1 MSNPSGPAAL
11 ETPNQTGE
19 STQSHNDEA
28 PYEYTQQEL
37 ALLAR
42 LSLQSTSSVVSPR
55 SRCDETMDAIKSYI
69 LHEHLQPGDVLPTEA
84 QLCNTIGASRSSV
97 REAVRKLE
105 ALNIVNVEHGK
116 GTFVGSLS
124 LDPMVETLA
133 FRSMVSVGKNF
144 ADLQDVVQLR
154 RFLDLGCADEVVA
167 SLANSEQ
174 PHLMKLADSMT
185 ATAKDGKTFL
195 ALDIEFHMGIL
206 DSLDNT
212 IVKQMVR
219 SLWLVHMAVLPQL
232 GLPVSS
238 ELDRTASAH
247 RRMLDAALAGD
258 VEAYRKAVIDHYEPI
273 ESILKQRIE
282 DGDE

>member
-1 MSNPSGPAAL
+1 MSNLSDSAVLEPPA
-11 ETPNQTGE
+11 
-19 STQSHNDEA
+19 STEA
-28 PYEYTQQEL
+28 PNAESFTPQGEYSQREL

-42 LSLQSTSSVVSPR
+42 LSLKVTPAVSAR
-55 SRCDETMDAIKSYI
+55 SRCDETMGAIKSYI
-69 LHEHLQPGDVLPTEA
+69 LRERLQPGDVMPTET
-84 QLCNTIGASRSSV
+84 QLCDTIGASRSSV

-105 ALNIVNVEHGK
+105 ALNIVKVEHGK

-144 ADLQDVVQLR
+144 TDLQDVVELR
-154 RFLDLGCADEVVA
+154 RFLDLGCAGEVVV
-167 SLANSEQ
+167 SLAGSEQ
-174 PHLMKLADSMT
+174 PRLMELAESMT
-185 ATAKDGKTFL
+185 NTAKEGKTFL
-195 ALDIEFHMGIL
+195 ALDIDFHMGIL

-238 ELDRTASAH
+238 ELDRTAEAH
-247 RRMLDAALAGD
+247 KRMLNAALAGN
-258 VEAYRKAVIDHYEPI
+258 VEEYRKAVIDHYEPI
-273 ESILKQRIE
+273 ESILKQRIQGGTE
-282 DGDE
+282 

>member
-1 MSNPSGPAAL
+1 MSNLSDSAVLEPPA
-11 ETPNQTGE
+11 
-19 STQSHNDEA
+19 STEA
-28 PYEYTQQEL
+28 PNAESFTPQGEYSQREL

-42 LSLQSTSSVVSPR
+42 LSLKVTPAVSAR
-55 SRCDETMDAIKSYI
+55 SRRDETMDAIKSYI
-69 LHEHLQPGDVLPTEA
+69 LREHLQSGDVMPTET
-84 QLCNTIGASRSSV
+84 QLCDTIGASRSSV

-105 ALNIVNVEHGK
+105 ALNIVKVEHGK

-144 ADLQDVVQLR
+144 TDLQDVVELR
-154 RFLDLGCADEVVA
+154 RFLDLGCAGEVVV
-167 SLANSEQ
+167 SLAGSEQ
-174 PHLMKLADSMT
+174 PRLMELAESMT
-185 ATAKDGKTFL
+185 NTAKEGKTFL
-195 ALDIEFHMGIL
+195 ALDIDFHMGIL

-238 ELDRTASAH
+238 ELDRTAEAH
-247 RRMLDAALAGD
+247 KRMLNAALAGN
-258 VEAYRKAVIDHYEPI
+258 VEEYRKAVIDHYEPI
-273 ESILKQRIE
+273 ESILKQRIQGGTE
-282 DGDE
+282 

>member
-1 MSNPSGPAAL
+1 MSNPSGSAAL
-11 ETPNQTGE
+11 ETPNQNGNRV
-19 STQSHNDEA
+19 QIPGDEI
-28 PYEYTQQEL
+28 PDDYTQQEL
-37 ALLAR
+37 AMLAR
-42 LSLQSTSSVVSPR
+42 LSLQHTPTVSAR

-84 QLCNTIGASRSSV
+84 QLCDTIGASRSSV

-105 ALNIVNVEHGK
+105 ALNIVKVEHGK

-195 ALDIEFHMGIL
+195 ALDIDFHMGIL
-206 DSLDNT
+206 DSIGNT

-258 VEAYRKAVIDHYEPI
+258 IDAYRQAVVDHYEPI
-273 ESILKQRIE
+273 ESILRQRIE
-282 DGDE
+282 DGNE

>member
-1 MSNPSGPAAL
+1 MSNLSDSAVLEPPA
-11 ETPNQTGE
+11 
-19 STQSHNDEA
+19 STEA
-28 PYEYTQQEL
+28 PNAESFTPQGEYSQREL

-42 LSLQSTSSVVSPR
+42 LSLKVTPAVSAR

-69 LHEHLQPGDVLPTEA
+69 LREHLQSGDVMPTET
-84 QLCNTIGASRSSV
+84 QLCDTIGASRSSV

-105 ALNIVNVEHGK
+105 ALNIVKVEHGK

-144 ADLQDVVQLR
+144 TDLQDVVELR
-154 RFLDLGCADEVVA
+154 RFLDLGCAGEVVV
-167 SLANSEQ
+167 SLAGSEQ
-174 PHLMKLADSMT
+174 PRLMELAESMT
-185 ATAKDGKTFL
+185 NTAKEGKTFL
-195 ALDIEFHMGIL
+195 ALDIDFHMGIF

-238 ELDRTASAH
+238 ELDRTAEAH
-247 RRMLDAALAGD
+247 KRMLNAALAGN
-258 VEAYRKAVIDHYEPI
+258 VEEYRKAVIDHYEPI
-273 ESILKQRIE
+273 ESILKQRIQGGTE
-282 DGDE
+282 

>member
-1 MSNPSGPAAL
+1 MSNLSDSAVLEPPA
-11 ETPNQTGE
+11 
-19 STQSHNDEA
+19 STEA
-28 PYEYTQQEL
+28 PNAESFTPQGEYSQREL

-42 LSLQSTSSVVSPR
+42 LSLKVTPAVYAR

-69 LHEHLQPGDVLPTEA
+69 LRERLQSGDVMPTET
-84 QLCNTIGASRSSV
+84 QLCDTIGASRSSV

-105 ALNIVNVEHGK
+105 ALNIVKVEHGK

-144 ADLQDVVQLR
+144 TDLQDVVELR
-154 RFLDLGCADEVVA
+154 RFLDLGCAGEVVV
-167 SLANSEQ
+167 SLAGSEQ
-174 PHLMKLADSMT
+174 PRLMELAESMT
-185 ATAKDGKTFL
+185 NTAKEGKTFL
-195 ALDIEFHMGIL
+195 ALDIDFHMGIL

-238 ELDRTASAH
+238 ELDRTAEAH
-247 RRMLDAALAGD
+247 KRMLNAALAGN
-258 VEAYRKAVIDHYEPI
+258 VEEYRKAVIDHYEPI
-273 ESILKQRIE
+273 ESILKQRIQGGTE
-282 DGDE
+282 